1 VFLTWCVAVAFV
13 DSCFCPCDGVVMLC
27 DGDGCGVVVGQA
39 MDQGDSAGVWS
50 GSSSVS
56 ISWSL
61 SVSVSARPSESM
73 SVSRSVSSSVSV
85 DVRGGGGA
93 GMSAEEERV
102 TRRRCLRMGSWGDV
116 CVYDNVCFDGRV
128 YYFLEESGGRNITA
142 TRFLDGNGDQVG
154 TPLGSLQVLW
164 LHHLEELRL
173 MDWMCTERRNC
184 VASKESQV
192 PPR

>member
-1 VFLTWCVAVAFV
+1 VFLTWYVAVAFV
-13 DSCFCPCDGVVMLC
+13 DSCFCPCDGVMMLC

-128 YYFLEESGGRNITA
+128 YYFLEESGGRNISTA
-142 TRFLDGNGDQVG
+142 RFLEFWSDQVCLLWMRLSG
-154 TPLGSLQVLW
+154 AQHCVQCSL
-164 LHHLEELRL
+164 ERL
-173 MDWMCTERRNC
+173 LFVERRSC
-184 VASKESQV
+184 VTGEQS
-192 PPR
+192 PFFPR